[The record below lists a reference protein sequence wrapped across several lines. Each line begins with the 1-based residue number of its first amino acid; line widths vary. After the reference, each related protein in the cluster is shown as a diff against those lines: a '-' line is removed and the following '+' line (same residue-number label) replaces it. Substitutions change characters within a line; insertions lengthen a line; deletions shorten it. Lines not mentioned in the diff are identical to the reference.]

1 MWALATCFDRTVTRN
16 TDSVPN
22 SNGRV
27 FINQQRT
34 GRRSQ
39 LRSRGIYFP
48 PINQTYTVCQSIT
61 ARAAASSST
70 CFAVA
75 GKPHLACWLPA
86 FVKMSD
92 GGVASSGWDS
102 ENDPAL
108 GPQTMLDSLLI
119 LTNQTIE

>member
-48 PINQTYTVCQSIT
+48 SINQTHCIPINHCRCCCLQLNVLRSGWK
-61 ARAAASSST
+61 AASGLL
-70 CFAVA
+70 V
-75 GKPHLACWLPA
+75 PA
-86 FVKMSD
+86 FVKMAD

-102 ENDPAL
+102 ENDSAL